1 MFLLTIGNPLL
12 PTNFPGELE
21 KTPSTLQ
28 AILENGLIIS
38 FIGAVVI
45 FLFMFL
51 LGGISYM
58 TAGDNK
64 EKKITASSRL
74 TNALIGIVVTLLI
87 FVIIS
92 LIGSLFEIDLLK
104 FSIPRF

>member
-1 MFLLTIGNPLL
+1 
-12 PTNFPGELE
+12 
-21 KTPSTLQ
+21 
-28 AILENGLIIS
+28 
-38 FIGAVVI
+38 
-45 FLFMFL
+45 
-51 LGGISYM
+51 M